1 VERLSHIYAE
11 LEVAIEYRTKTLR
24 MVRAYKKIIPSFSA
38 THNFIIREV
47 ITEEKVLR
55 SEADDSYN
63 MFYS

>member
-1 VERLSHIYAE
+1 
-11 LEVAIEYRTKTLR
+11 
-24 MVRAYKKIIPSFSA
+24 MVRAYKKIILSFSA

-63 MFYS
+63 IFYS